1 MAFGVCAAIA
11 AAGISI
17 AVLSTAME
25 KNIDLCGLRAS
36 SKAPVITG
44 ASGR

>member
-1 MAFGVCAAIA
+1 MAFGVFAAIA

-25 KNIDLCGLRAS
+25 KIFTSAASASRAKLPS
-36 SKAPVITG
+36 
-44 ASGR
+44 